1 MRSILKQKKGELTD
15 MLVFLITIFVF
26 AIVLFIFMFIFPSI
40 TSGLRTAGLNN
51 SAEGAS
57 AISSVESTM
66 VGTLNNGFMI
76 LFVGLILSVMITSFL
91 VRSHPI
97 FLFLY
102 IFFLGVTILLSFY
115 LGNVYY
121 TMQNMPVFASVL
133 AQATFIN
140 LIMNHIAEIVTA
152 VGVLSFIIVFSKFS
166 TFGGSQ
172 QI

>member
-1 MRSILKQKKGELTD
+1 
-15 MLVFLITIFVF
+15 MLVFFITIFVF

-115 LGNVYY
+115 LGNAYY

-172 QI
+172 QF